1 MDTRAT
7 TGIPARAVMLQ
18 LMAGNQIAFS
28 LAGVARL
35 GVADH
40 MSEGPVAVE
49 VLAREV
55 DAQPDALF
63 RVMRLLASVGVFEQF
78 PGRQFALTAV
88 GKHLKTD
95 VPGSVRHLAAFSGDE
110 WSVRAYEQ
118 FLHCLRT
125 GKDGVSKAYGKH
137 AFDLLAERPD
147 QAENFHQATTANS
160 SLEACA
166 ILDAYDFSGIKRI
179 ADVGGGHGL
188 LLAAILEAYTE
199 MTGVLYDLPE
209 VVAGLPPERISKCG
223 GRLEIQ
229 PGSFFE
235 AVPAACDA
243 YIAKH
248 IIHDWSDEHCRKI
261 LRRMR
266 EQLPAL
272 GRVLICDM
280 VMPED
285 SAQSRAKVLDI
296 EMLVMTP
303 GGRERTAEE
312 FRALLAS
319 ADLQLSRIVET
330 ALPICV
336 IEGVR
341 A

>member
-7 TGIPARAVMLQ
+7 TDIPARAAIAQ
-18 LMAGNQIAFS
+18 LMAGKQIAFS
-28 LAGVARL
+28 LAGLARL
-35 GVADH
+35 GVADY
-40 MSEGPVAVE
+40 MSNEPVSVE
-49 VLAREV
+49 VLARKV

-78 PGRQFALTAV
+78 PGRQFALTPI
-88 GKHLKTD
+88 GKHLQTD
-95 VPGSVRHLAAFSGDE
+95 VPGSVRYLAAFSGDE

-118 FLHCLRT
+118 FLYCLRT
-125 GKDGVSKAYGKH
+125 GKDGVTKAYGKH

-147 QAENFHQATTANS
+147 QAENFHQAMTANS
-160 SLEACA
+160 GLEVGA

-188 LLAAILEAYTE
+188 LLASILEAHPE

-209 VVAGLPPERISKCG
+209 VVAGVPPQCISKCG

-229 PGSFFE
+229 PGSFFK
-235 AVPAACDA
+235 AVPVGCDA

-248 IIHDWSDEHCRKI
+248 IIHDWDDEHCRKI
-261 LRRMR
+261 LRLMR
-266 EQLPAL
+266 EQLPAT

-285 SAQSRAKVLDI
+285 STPNPAKARDI

-312 FRALLAS
+312 FHALFAS
-319 ADLQLSRIVET
+319 ADLRLSRIVET

-336 IEGVR
+336 IEGVP